1 MPETGTFSP
10 LRKEIWL
17 GCSFDFSGTTALISL
32 RKSEQFP
39 TGLIKA
45 TLVPVQMLKTKKM
58 PGSGQQRLVIFPKG
72 L

>member
-17 GCSFDFSGTTALISL
+17 GCSLDFSGTTALISL
-32 RKSEQFP
+32 RKIEQFP

-45 TLVPVQMLKTKKM
+45 TLVPGHMLKTKQIA
-58 PGSGQQRLVIFPKG
+58 GQGQQRLVIFPKG